1 MTVPQPPTSP
11 TTTPL
16 PITKPAAACPADTPT
31 TTAAAPPSFTIPP
44 LSLQI
49 PTLTHPGATALL
61 SNTIISTALP
71 KHITTVLTHLYVSPK
86 EPTTHLPPTKSVAL
100 FLRPMDGVAYTI
112 GTQAVDGAKEIHF
125 SVDYISRIAAARVK
139 DEIAGVLVHELV
151 HCFQYNGLNTCP
163 SGLIEGIADW
173 VRLRA
178 KLAPPHWKR
187 STDGGW
193 AAGYEKTGFF
203 LEWLDQNKGDGKGGV
218 VRKMNEWLR
227 KNKYQEG
234 KFWRECVGGE
244 VGGLW
249 KEYGKFVA
257 GGGK

>member
-1 MTVPQPPTSP
+1 MTIPQEP

-16 PITKPAAACPADTPT
+16 PITKPPSPSPSST
-31 TTAAAPPSFTIPP
+31 TTAPTATFPIPP

-49 PTLTHPGATALL
+49 PTLTHPGTTSLL
-61 SNTIISTALP
+61 SSTVISTALP
-71 KHITTVLTHLYVSPK
+71 THITTVLTALYLSPTS
-86 EPTTHLPPTKSVAL
+86 PTTHLPPTKSVTL
-100 FLRPMDGVAYTI
+100 VLRPMDGVAYTI
-112 GTQAVDGAKEIHF
+112 GTQNVDGAKEIHF
-125 SVDYISRIAAARVK
+125 SVDYISRISAARVK

-178 KLAPPHWKR
+178 NLAPPHWTR
-187 STDGGW
+187 STEGGW

-203 LEWLDQNKGDGKGGV
+203 LEWLDQNKGDGNGGV
-218 VRKMNEWLR
+218 VRGMNEWLR
-227 KNKYQEG
+227 GNRYEEG
-234 KFWRECVGGE
+234 RFWRECTGGE

-249 KEYGKFVA
+249 EEYERFVA
-257 GGGK
+257 GK

>member
-1 MTVPQPPTSP
+1 MTVPQEP
-11 TTTPL
+11 TPL
-16 PITKPAAACPADTPT
+16 PIIAKP
-31 TTAAAPPSFTIPP
+31 AAPPSTADTTPPSTTAPSFSIPP

-49 PTLTHPGATALL
+49 PTLTHPGVTTLL
-61 SNTIISTALP
+61 RATIISTAFP
-71 KHITTVLTHLYVSPK
+71 AHITTVLTTLYVSPN

-100 FLRPMDGVAYTI
+100 VLQPMDGVAYTI

-125 SVDYISRIAAARVK
+125 SVDYISKIAAARVK

-178 KLAPPHWKR
+178 NLAPPHWKR

-193 AAGYEKTGFF
+193 AAGYEKTAFF
-203 LEWLDQNKGDGKGGV
+203 LDWLDVTKGDGGGGV
-218 VRKMNEWLR
+218 VRGMNEWLR
-227 KNKYQEG
+227 GNKYDEQ
-234 KFWRECVGGE
+234 KFWMECVGAE

-249 KEYGKFVA
+249 EEYGRFVA